1 MVHLNNRDRKL
12 VEQLKEEIEILD
24 DQQRSRICDMLEP
37 DPTRELIRQTCETFT
52 NLLLSLTP
60 FKAKEF
66 VERNCAK
73 VTRRIMR
80 YMDEKTLERHNIKK
94 GGLHYDD

>member
-1 MVHLNNRDRKL
+1 MVHLSNRDREL
-12 VEQLKEEIEILD
+12 IEQLKEEIEILD
-24 DQQRSRICDMLEP
+24 DQQRSLVCDILEP
-37 DPTRELIRQTCETFT
+37 DQTRELIRQTCETFT

-80 YMDEKTLERHNIKK
+80 YMDEKTLERYNIKR
-94 GGLHYDD
+94 GD